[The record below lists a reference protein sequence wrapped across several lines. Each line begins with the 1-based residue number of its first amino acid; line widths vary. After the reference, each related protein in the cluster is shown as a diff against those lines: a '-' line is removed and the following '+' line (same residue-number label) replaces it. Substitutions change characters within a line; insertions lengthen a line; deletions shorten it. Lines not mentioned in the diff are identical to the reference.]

1 MLLSIIAII
10 RPIPLSTPVTVIRPV
25 CQTLQYIWFSVPD
38 HIIQRIWAKIVMRPG
53 AEGWSCKSGCS
64 CLLWPFKLY
73 CLVGK
78 TCWCRHCKYNT
89 AVFVSERLLQLLENH
104 TSTALEKLSYV
115 INSFKL
121 LGHRQNRR
129 VPTASFRTANP
140 RYTVHAVMRL
150 CLIRRRILVDI
161 KPRFRV
167 IFLLPQCPLP
177 SRFGWP

>member
-1 MLLSIIAII
+1 MVAVVYYNPSSSIAWSGVEHADDAGVASILL
-10 RPIPLSTPVTVIRPV
+10 
-25 CQTLQYIWFSVPD
+25 
-38 HIIQRIWAKIVMRPG
+38 K
-53 AEGWSCKSGCS
+53 
-64 CLLWPFKLY
+64 LL
-73 CLVGK
+73 
-78 TCWCRHCKYNT
+78 
-89 AVFVSERLLQLLENH
+89 ANH

-167 IFLLPQCPLP
+167 IFLLPLP
-177 SRFGWP
+177 SRFG